1 MFAEKI
7 KEAQE
12 LLANDSELEK
22 VEIRFSIPDTRRYG
36 YVQKNYELEVSRNRY
51 YKEQFNYSLYEN
63 GLFGSFMGSVTPM
76 KNGKGM
82 VVKRFWLGKV
92 MTQTMHYEFLEFE
105 KMVQIEKMKEN
116 PEPVKETEELPF

>member
-12 LLANDSELEK
+12 LIVNDSELAK
-22 VEIRFSIPDTRRYG
+22 VKIRFSIPEDGKYG
-36 YVQKNYELEVSRNRY
+36 YIQKNYELEVSRDRY
-51 YKEQFNYSLYEN
+51 DEGQFSYSLYET
-63 GLFGSFMGSVTPM
+63 GLFGSFMGNVTPM

-82 VVKRFWLGKV
+82 VVKRFWLGKI
-92 MTQTMHYEFLEFE
+92 MTQTLHYEFLNFE
-105 KMVQIEKMKEN
+105 KLVQVAEVKEN

>member
-1 MFAEKI
+1 MFVEKI

-12 LLANDSELEK
+12 LIDNNNELDK
-22 VEIRFSIPDTRRYG
+22 VQIRFSIPDTRIYG
-36 YVQKNYELEVSRNRY
+36 YVQKNYELEVSRDRY

>member
-12 LLANDSELEK
+12 MLANNSELEK
-22 VEIRFSIPDTRRYG
+22 VEIRFKTPQGVYG
-36 YVQKNYELEVSRNRY
+36 YLKDTFVLTIKRDRY
-51 YKEQFNYSLYEN
+51 YEGQFDYSLFEG
-63 GLFGSFMGSVTPM
+63 GLFGGFVGQVKPM

-82 VVKRFWLGKV
+82 GVKRFWLGKV
-92 MTQTMHYEFLEFE
+92 MSQTMHYEYFEFE
-105 KMVQIEKMKEN
+105 KMVQILKEQEH

>member
-12 LLANDSELEK
+12 LIVNDSELAK
-22 VEIRFSIPDTRRYG
+22 VKIRFSIPEDGKYG
-36 YVQKNYELEVSRNRY
+36 YIQKNYELEVSRDRY
-51 YKEQFNYSLYEN
+51 YEGQFSYSLYET
-63 GLFGSFMGSVTPM
+63 GLFGSFMGNVTPM

-82 VVKRFWLGKV
+82 VVKRFWLGKI
-92 MTQTMHYEFLEFE
+92 MTQTLHYEFLNFE
-105 KMVQIEKMKEN
+105 KLVQVAEVKEN

>member
-1 MFAEKI
+1 MFVEKI

-12 LLANDSELEK
+12 LLANNSELEK
-22 VEIRFSIPDTRRYG
+22 VQIRFSIPDTRRYG
-36 YVQKNYELEVSRNRY
+36 YVQKNYELEVSRDRY

-105 KMVQIEKMKEN
+105 KMVQIEEMKEN

>member
-1 MFAEKI
+1 MFVEKI

-12 LLANDSELEK
+12 LLVNNNELEK
-22 VEIRFSIPDTRRYG
+22 AQIRFSIPDTGRYG
-36 YVQKNYELEVSRNRY
+36 YIQKNYELEVSRDHFRE
-51 YKEQFNYSLYEN
+51 EQFNYSLYET

-92 MTQTMHYEFLEFE
+92 MTQTLHYKFLEFG
-105 KMVQIEKMKEN
+105 KIVQIEEMKEN

>member
-1 MFAEKI
+1 MFVEKI

-12 LLANDSELEK
+12 MLANNSELEK
-22 VEIRFSIPDTRRYG
+22 VKIQFLTPDDGKYG
-36 YVQKNYELEVSRNRY
+36 YIQKNYELEVSRDRY
-51 YKEQFNYSLYEN
+51 YEEQFSYSLYET
-63 GLFGSFMGSVTPM
+63 GLFGSFMGNVTPM

-92 MTQTMHYEFLEFE
+92 MTQTMHYEFLELK
-105 KMVQIEKMKEN
+105 KMVQIEEMKEN

>member
-1 MFAEKI
+1 MFVEKI

-12 LLANDSELEK
+12 LLANNNELDK
-22 VEIRFSIPDTRRYG
+22 VQIRFSIPDTRRYG
-36 YVQKNYELEVSRNRY
+36 YVQKNYELEISRDRY

-92 MTQTMHYEFLEFE
+92 MTQTMHYEFLELK
-105 KMVQIEKMKEN
+105 KMVQIEEMKEN